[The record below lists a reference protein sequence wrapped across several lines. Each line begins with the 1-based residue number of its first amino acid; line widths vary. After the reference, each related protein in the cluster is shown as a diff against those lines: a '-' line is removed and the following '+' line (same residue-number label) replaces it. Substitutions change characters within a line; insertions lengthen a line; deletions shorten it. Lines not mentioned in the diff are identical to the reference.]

1 MVVSA
6 LFGAL
11 AVAGLLDVSRG
22 SAAEPRP
29 AAEAAVR
36 RLRVAVAQPLVTPGD
51 VPKNIQAMQP
61 LVAEAAGRGAQLVM
75 FSECGITGYDLQGVG
90 AGAPCRWMIR
100 RWTASPNWPAATNWS
115 WWPA

>member
-1 MVVSA
+1 MKSTRYSSHCCCRNGFLTA
-6 LFGAL
+6 LM
-11 AVAGLLDVSRG
+11 AGLATAGVLTAFRG

-29 AAEAAVR
+29 AAEAVG

-61 LVAEAAGRGAQLVM
+61 LVAEAAGRAAQLVM

-90 AGAPCRWMIR
+90 AGGGL
-100 RWTASPNWPAATNWS
+100 AAG
-115 WWPA
+115 